1 MRVSLTTLLT
11 VLAAQLAYAA
21 SGDVP
26 GSQDPELLG
35 QRFEGAVIY
44 NYKQSPLDKLWSKK

>member
-1 MRVSLTTLLT
+1 MRVSLTALSI
-11 VLAAQLAYAA
+11 VLAAQFAYAA

-26 GSQDPELLG
+26 GSDPELLP